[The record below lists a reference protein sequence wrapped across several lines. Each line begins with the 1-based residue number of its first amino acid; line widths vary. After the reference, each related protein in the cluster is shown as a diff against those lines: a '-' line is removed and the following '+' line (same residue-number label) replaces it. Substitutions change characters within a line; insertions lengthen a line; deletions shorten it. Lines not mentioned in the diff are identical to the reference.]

1 MKKRLC
7 FITDFFISDQNAA
20 ITGPMVQTYLIG
32 RELKQRGWDV
42 HYISYSKEGKDNC
55 TEMYEGLTVHWIK
68 HRKLMPLLQFR
79 KIRKALKNIGADY
92 HYQRGRDILT
102 GLVASHCKKDNK
114 IFIWASAGET
124 GVDKGKYIK
133 QLYKKRRPF
142 LKKYVLKVEARINDW
157 ICEYGIKNASRIIV
171 QTEFQKNRLKETFG
185 LDSIVI
191 KSGHPVPE
199 MVDRTSPL
207 KILWIG
213 SIKPVKRPELFVALA
228 EMCKGLDCEFW
239 MAGQFVDNKL
249 KSFIFEKLQNIGNL
263 KYLGAIPFSESQAV
277 ISKAHILVNTTDD
290 GYEGLPN
297 AFVQAWLAGTATF
310 SLHSDPDGVI
320 EKYGLGVR
328 KPSIVE
334 MKVEIEKIVENM
346 SYWQKISSN
355 ASAFGRDNFSI
366 QKISNY
372 ILDVMQSQGA
382 HLRNYDE
389 W

>member
-1 MKKRLC
+1 MRKRLC
-7 FITDFFISDQNAA
+7 FITDYFISDQNAA

-68 HRKLMPLLQFR
+68 HRQYLPILQYR
-79 KIRKALKNIGADY
+79 KITNLLTTIDAES

-102 GLVASHCKKDNK
+102 GFVARYCRKHHK
-114 IFIWASAGET
+114 IFVWASAGEN
-124 GVDKGKYIK
+124 GVEKRKYVV
-133 QLYKKRRPF
+133 QMRKKRRPF
-142 LKKYVLKVEARINDW
+142 FKKFVLWCEATINDM
-157 ICEYGIKNASRIIV
+157 ICEYGINNASQIIV
-171 QTEFQKNRLKETFG
+171 QTDYQKIRLKEVFD
-185 LDSIVI
+185 LDSVVI
-191 KSGHPVPE
+191 KSGHPIPE
-199 MVDRTSPL
+199 TVERSLPL

-213 SIKPVKRPELFVALA
+213 SIKPVKRPELFIELA
-228 EMCKGLDCEFW
+228 EECKDMDCEFS
-239 MAGQFVDNKL
+239 MAGQFVDTGL
-249 KSFIFEKLQNIGNL
+249 KSFILKKLQNIGNL

-334 MKVEIEKIVENM
+334 MKGEIEKIVENM

-372 ILDVMQSQGA
+372 ILEVMQSQDPS
-382 HLRNYDE
+382 LE
-389 W
+389 L